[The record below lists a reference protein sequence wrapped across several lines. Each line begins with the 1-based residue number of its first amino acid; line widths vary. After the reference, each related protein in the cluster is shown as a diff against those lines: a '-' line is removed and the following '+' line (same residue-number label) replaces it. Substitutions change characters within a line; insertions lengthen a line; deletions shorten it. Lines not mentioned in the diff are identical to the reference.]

1 MNSTNNQ
8 VKAQKYP
15 NPQSNEVELEKKS
28 HGSKPQYDQI
38 YQHHYNKNQGTQTQ
52 VQKHYLPQLHGIK
65 QPQQIE
71 QPPEHIYEAEA
82 AEGEQKNYTKRKEQQ
97 EEEKRDNEKEKANDR
112 TRVSYY
118 PDPKTD
124 SLSRSL

>member
-8 VKAQKYP
+8 VKTQKYP
-15 NPQSNEVELEKKS
+15 NPQSNEVELESQGK
-28 HGSKPQYDQI
+28 KPQYDQI

-52 VQKHYLPQLHGIK
+52 VQQHYLPQLHRIK
-65 QPQQIE
+65 QP
-71 QPPEHIYEAEA
+71 QPPEHIDEAEA
-82 AEGEQKNYTKRKEQQ
+82 AESEQKNYTKRKEQQ

>member
-8 VKAQKYP
+8 VKTKKYP
-15 NPQSNEVELEKKS
+15 NPQSNEVELGEKS
-28 HGSKPQYDQI
+28 QGNKPQYDQI

-52 VQKHYLPQLHGIK
+52 VQQHYLPQLHRIK
-65 QPQQIE
+65 QP
-71 QPPEHIYEAEA
+71 QPPEHIDEAEA
-82 AEGEQKNYTKRKEQQ
+82 AESEQKNYTKRKQPQ
-97 EEEKRDNEKEKANDR
+97 EILQEDEKRENEKDKEG